1 MSLSESCACG
11 AGFSAERD
19 DELRLLNEWR
29 GKHKCP
35 KPQGGSLGLSS
46 SVESV
51 SDFVYPELRIG
62 FRGDEDD
69 D

>member
-11 AGFSAERD
+11 ASFTAERD
-19 DELRLLNEWR
+19 DELSLLNAWR
-29 GKHKCP
+29 SKHKCP
-35 KPQGGSLGLSS
+35 KPERGNLALSADTNI
-46 SVESV
+46 VA
-51 SDFVYPELRIG
+51 DFGYPELRIG